1 MTSKLQFSGDSKK
14 DVSSKNIC
22 LEIIVHIEFQLNFKI
37 LHIYPLSILIHPAS
51 KKVSLKLNELEFIF
65 FSRLSHLAS
74 SSTKIILIFTR
85 ILALKAHGDKG
96 HTVNV
101 QHKWNDGC
109 TKGYEH
115 LLISAVAPAFP
126 TTYCLLYGSISCL
139 LIISQ
144 KSHEILLLC
153 YTFFLISCSKQPT
166 YTFLF
171 FHDSSVG
178 KRITRA

>member
-101 QHKWNDGC
+101 QHK
-109 TKGYEH
+109 
-115 LLISAVAPAFP
+115 
-126 TTYCLLYGSISCL
+126 
-139 LIISQ
+139 
-144 KSHEILLLC
+144 
-153 YTFFLISCSKQPT
+153 
-166 YTFLF
+166 
-171 FHDSSVG
+171 
-178 KRITRA
+178 